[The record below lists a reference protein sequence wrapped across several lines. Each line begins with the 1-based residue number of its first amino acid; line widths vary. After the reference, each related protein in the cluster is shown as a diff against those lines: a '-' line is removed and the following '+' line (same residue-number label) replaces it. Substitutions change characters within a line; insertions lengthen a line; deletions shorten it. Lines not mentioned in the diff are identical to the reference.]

1 MKFLLVGFDG
11 LRPEMVTE
19 ELMPNLFRF
28 AQRGVNFESHRCCFP
43 SATYV
48 NLPSLVT
55 GTTPAQHGIVANYY
69 LDRSVDPRERFEGS
83 NVTRIEKAHQAY
95 NGKLYGTVSAGE
107 ILGLAGRRLAVISTN
122 TPGSV
127 RLKHH
132 QVFDH
137 SHLCLSCHTPAT
149 SYPADEVAQIVAR
162 LGAPP
167 QKVFPNLEGITY
179 ATNVFLEHI
188 CRRELPD
195 LTILWYDEP
204 DDSYHAYGIG
214 APESLQ
220 ALRHAD
226 SEFAR
231 VIEWWRSSD
240 QQESLQI
247 LVVSDHGQITQKI
260 KVSMAEL
267 LRDAGFKVDDHLE
280 DGADLALIAGYCGG
294 ILVRDKDPGLT
305 RAIGDA
311 LMAFD
316 CCGMVFSAG
325 RDEVEGSIPGS
336 FSKSLVMADHPRSP
350 DIYYVLRTDNES
362 DGHGYIGNCY
372 FDSGL
377 PVGGGIHGGL
387 HPKEMHSTLIAGGSF
402 FRESASVEACS
413 GITDILPTVLHGL
426 GLSLADSTDGRVL
439 YEAMA
444 GSDGAI
450 PDTISEEFET
460 GASSYR
466 QLLQRKRVDNTVYL
480 DGGWRSR

>member
-11 LRPEMVTE
+11 LRPDMVTE

-28 AQRGVNFESHRCCFP
+28 AQHGVNFENHRCYFP
-43 SATYV
+43 SETYV

-55 GTTPAQHGIVANYY
+55 GSTPAQHGIVANNY

-83 NVTRIEKAHQAY
+83 SVTRIEKARQAY

-132 QVFDH
+132 QIFDH
-137 SHLCLSCHTPAT
+137 AHLGLSCHTPAT

-167 QKVFPNLEGITY
+167 QKVLPNLEGITY

-204 DDSYHAYGIG
+204 DDSCHAYGIG

-247 LVVSDHGQITQKI
+247 LVVSDHGQITQKK
-260 KVSMAEL
+260 KVSVAEL

-280 DGADLALIAGYCGG
+280 DGADVALIAGYCGG

-305 RAIGDA
+305 RAIGDL

-316 CCGMVFSAG
+316 CGGMVFSAG
-325 RDEVEGSIPGS
+325 HDEVEGIIPGS
-336 FSKSLVMADHPRSP
+336 FSKGLVMADHPRSP
-350 DIYYVLRTDNES
+350 DIYYVLRTDNEP
-362 DGHGYIGNCY
+362 DGHGYIGSCC

-377 PVGGGIHGGL
+377 PVGGTTHGGL

-413 GITDILPTVLHGL
+413 GMTDILPTVLHGL
-426 GLSLADSTDGRVL
+426 GMSLPDSTDGRVL

-444 GSDGAI
+444 GSDGAM
-450 PDTISEEFET
+450 PDTVSEQFET
-460 GASSYR
+460 GAGNYR
-466 QLLQRKRVDNTVYL
+466 QLLQRKRVDNSVYL

>member
-1 MKFLLVGFDG
+1 MKFLFIGFDG
-11 LRPEMVTE
+11 LRPDMITE

-28 AQRGVNFESHRCCFP
+28 AQRGVIFESHRCCFP
-43 SATYV
+43 SSTYV

-55 GTTPAQHGIVANYY
+55 GATPAQHGIIANYY
-69 LDRSVDPRERFEGS
+69 LDRTVDPRERFEGS
-83 NVTRIEKAHQAY
+83 SVERIEKAQRKY
-95 NGKLYGTVSAGE
+95 GGKLYDAQSVGE

-127 RLKHH
+127 RLAHH

-149 SYPADEVAQIVAR
+149 SYPRDEVAQIVAR

-179 ATNVFLEHI
+179 ATSVFLEHI

-195 LTILWYDEP
+195 LTILWYSEP
-204 DDSYHAYGIG
+204 DDSYHAFGIG

-247 LVVSDHGQITQKI
+247 LVVSDHGQITQKT

-267 LRDAGFKVDDHLE
+267 LRDVGFKVDDHLE

-294 ILVRDKDPGLT
+294 ILVRDKDPDLT
-305 RAIGDA
+305 RAIGQA

-325 RDEVEGSIPGS
+325 RDDVEGIIPGS

-372 FDSGL
+372 FDSGR
-377 PVGGGIHGGL
+377 PVGGSIHGGL

-402 FRESASVEACS
+402 FRETATVEACS
-413 GITDILPTVLHGL
+413 GMTDILPTVLHGL
-426 GLSLADSTDGRVL
+426 GMSLPDSTDGRVL
-439 YEAMA
+439 YEALA
-444 GSDGAI
+444 ASDGAI
-450 PDTISEEFET
+450 PDTVSEEFET
-460 GASSYR
+460 GTGSYR
-466 QLLQRKRVDNTVYL
+466 QLLQRKRIDNTVYL